1 MALVM
6 KNRFCIPLL
15 SLALL
20 LALTGCTSP
29 SDPTGMEL
37 TAADS
42 SFAELL
48 ADLHAADVDAMLGM
62 EDSVFS
68 PDRERRDS
76 VLRAHNLTEEAFLA
90 MAEERTADPERFVAI
105 YNRALDLASGR

>member
-1 MALVM
+1 MAL
-6 KNRFCIPLL
+6 
-15 SLALL
+15 
-20 LALTGCTSP
+20 T
-29 SDPTGMEL
+29 L

-48 ADLHAADVDAMLGM
+48 ADLHAADVDAMLSM
-62 EDSVFS
+62 EESAFA

-76 VLRAHNLTEEAFLA
+76 VLRANGLTEEAFRA
-90 MAEERTADPERFVAI
+90 MAEEHTSDPERFVVI